1 MRDEKTFLDPQPS
14 TLKRIRKIGLY
25 LDCSPPRGEFQINQF
40 VLEAVATLP
49 PDRFSVVVAYSSE
62 LWSEY
67 LKNYKLNTVHVQNGF
82 WSRAICLGWTLL
94 GLPVGL
100 WRKICPLFHPL
111 TRAFQ
116 KEQCDLWIFPSQNSR
131 SYQIPVPALGSI
143 HDLMHRYER
152 DFPEASSRR
161 EFNYRERM
169 FANVCRWAKGVLV
182 DSEMGRQQVAESYGM
197 PLSRI
202 HVLPFVAPPY
212 IRESITPPG
221 FDTRYSL
228 PAKFMFYP
236 AQFWEHKN
244 HKRLI
249 RAVARLRKDLP
260 DLSLVLAGSP
270 KNAYDSV
277 VKLIHELDLSGNVH
291 FLGYVPDEDMPELY
305 RRARALIMPTFYGP
319 TNIPPLEA
327 FVVGCPVAIS
337 GIYGMPEQ
345 VGDAALLFDPKSESG
360 IADCMYRLWTDDR
373 LCAELTEKGTIRAS
387 NWGQKQ
393 YNERLL
399 HIIDQV
405 LETQSD
411 PQQVR
416 KGVTN

>member
-1 MRDEKTFLDPQPS
+1 MK
-14 TLKRIRKIGLY
+14 KIGLF

-40 VLEAVATLP
+40 VLDAVAALP
-49 PDRFSVVVAYSSE
+49 RERFSVVVAYSSE
-62 LWSEY
+62 LWTEY
-67 LKNYKLNTVHVQNGF
+67 LKNYRLKTIHVPGGF
-82 WSRAICLGWTLL
+82 WGRAVCLGWTLL

-111 TRAFQ
+111 TRAFLRE
-116 KEQCDLWIFPSQNSR
+116 KCDLWIFPSQNSR

-152 DFPEASSRR
+152 DFPESSSRR
-161 EFNYRERM
+161 EYDYRERM

-182 DSEMGRQQVAESYGM
+182 DSEVGRQQVAESYGT
-197 PLSRI
+197 PLEQI

-212 IRESITPPG
+212 IRETFIPLG

-228 PAKFMFYP
+228 PAKFIFYP

-249 RAVARLRKDLP
+249 KTVAILKKDLP
-260 DLSLVLAGSP
+260 DLALVLAGSP

-277 VKLIHELDLSGNVH
+277 VELIHELGLTNDVH
-291 FLGYVPDEDMPELY
+291 FLGYVPDADMPELY
-305 RRARALIMPTFYGP
+305 RRARALVMPTFYGP

-327 FVVGCPVAIS
+327 FELGCPVAFS
-337 GIYGMPEQ
+337 GIYAMPEQ
-345 VGDAALLFDPKSESG
+345 AGDAALLFDPKSESE
-360 IADCMYRLWTDDR
+360 IADCIFRLWTDDD
-373 LCAELTEKGTIRAS
+373 LCAELEGKGMIRAS

-393 YNERLL
+393 YNERLMQ
-399 HIIDQV
+399 IVDQV
-405 LETQSD
+405 LETEL
-411 PQQVR
+411 
-416 KGVTN
+416 NF